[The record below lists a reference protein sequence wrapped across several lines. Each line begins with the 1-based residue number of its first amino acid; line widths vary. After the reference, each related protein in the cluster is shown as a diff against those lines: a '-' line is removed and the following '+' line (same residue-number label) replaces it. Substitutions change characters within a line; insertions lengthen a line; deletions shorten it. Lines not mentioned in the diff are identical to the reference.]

1 MKHFGLLLPAL
12 WGLGG
17 CLLPTASVAQTGAVR
32 GTLLDAGSREP
43 LPFATVAIYRAGA
56 TDSSLVTGGQT
67 LENGSFTLD
76 KLGLGSYTLRASAL
90 GHAPLRRAL
99 TLTSAAPNAAL
110 GPLLLAPAAT
120 DLAEVTVQGQ
130 RDPVVNGLDKK
141 VINVAKD
148 LTSVGG
154 TAVNVL
160 QNIPSV
166 TVDQGGQVS
175 LRGTAN
181 VTIYIDGKPT
191 GAAGGG
197 RATRLDQIPASRIET
212 VEVMTNP
219 SAKYD
224 AEGGGGIINIVL
236 KKQRDDGVNGSVSA
250 NAGTGDKYNTSL
262 SLNRRKGKLNIFLSY
277 DWLEEAYDRRTLVR
291 QNATSA
297 EGTGPRFA
305 RISTRTD
312 QVSEGSNGNATH
324 AGRLGFDYAFSDQH
338 SLTLALQPSYNRN
351 RNPEDLRTT
360 LTTTYAYRELGRPD
374 SLSTAPLRAANLVA
388 SKYPAIDYTLDYR
401 RTWANKPRRELT
413 FGAVYSPLTGQQV
426 LRQRQNEG
434 QPLELLQQQDIHFT
448 INQGAAQV
456 DHVYPLGEKGRLDA
470 GLKTTYRHTDGT
482 YDFTREEDG
491 ATVRDASRSTSYLFD
506 EYVQAGYVQYQ
517 NETARKLSVQ
527 AGLRVEATTL
537 RGQLRTTG
545 EKFPQ
550 DYVNFFP
557 SATLS
562 QVLPHDQELQL
573 SYSRRINRPDVPL
586 LLPFANYSDPRNYR
600 VGNVR
605 LRPENVNALE
615 LTHQLSWGRASLTS
629 TAFYRLIQNQ
639 IQRYRAIDD
648 SASVGTGYVVTRNT
662 LVNIGHNETYGLE
675 LSLSQPLTKWW
686 RLLANA
692 SAYRNTVSAT
702 TGTEADLRNF
712 AYTARLNTTLSPHK
726 KLDIQLTST
735 FNSAAVTPQG
745 RIQAIYFTDI
755 AASLRVLHER
765 GTITARVSDV
775 FDTNR
780 LLFYSYA
787 VGYEAD
793 FDAKRETR
801 VAWLGFNYR
810 FGNEQQRRT
819 PQARGGGSI
828 GG

>member
-1 MKHFGLLLPAL
+1 
-12 WGLGG
+12 
-17 CLLPTASVAQTGAVR
+17 
-32 GTLLDAGSREP
+32 
-43 LPFATVAIYRAGA
+43 
-56 TDSSLVTGGQT
+56 
-67 LENGSFTLD
+67 
-76 KLGLGSYTLRASAL
+76 
-90 GHAPLRRAL
+90 
-99 TLTSAAPNAAL
+99 
-110 GPLLLAPAAT
+110 
-120 DLAEVTVQGQ
+120 
-130 RDPVVNGLDKK
+130 
-141 VINVAKD
+141 
-148 LTSVGG
+148 
-154 TAVNVL
+154 
-160 QNIPSV
+160 
-166 TVDQGGQVS
+166 
-175 LRGTAN
+175 
-181 VTIYIDGKPT
+181 
-191 GAAGGG
+191 
-197 RATRLDQIPASRIET
+197 
-212 VEVMTNP
+212 MTNP